1 MSAPTQV
8 IFDLHTYAYEHFHR
22 KLQNHKQGLIQ
33 HLKSPA
39 HMKTK
44 LRCPGCLR
52 QYQSATALV
61 QHAESQA
68 VKCQIRDSQ
77 EYKLAVDQITG
88 GFVDTAGRHQD
99 NTVRYIAPATVIQ
112 GNKGARFQQQMANAN
127 AAYWAK
133 QDEKLDEAK
142 RGMGDHRGGDW

>member
-1 MSAPTQV
+1 MNA
-8 IFDLHTYAYEHFHR
+8 
-22 KLQNHKQGLIQ
+22 
-33 HLKSPA
+33 
-39 HMKTK
+39 K

-77 EYKLAVDQITG
+77 EYKTAVDQITG
-88 GFVDTAGRHQD
+88 GFVDTAGRHKD
-99 NTVRYIAPATVIQ
+99 HTVRYIAPAVIEGQ
-112 GNKGARFQQQMANAN
+112 KPVGFQEQVAKAN

-133 QDEKLDEAK
+133 EEEKLVNGM
-142 RGMGDHRGGDW
+142 RGMGNNKSGDW